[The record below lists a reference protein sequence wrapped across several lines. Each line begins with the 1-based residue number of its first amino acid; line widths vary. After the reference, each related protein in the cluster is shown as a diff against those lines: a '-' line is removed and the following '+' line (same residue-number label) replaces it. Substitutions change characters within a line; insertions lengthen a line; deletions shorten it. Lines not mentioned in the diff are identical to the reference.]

1 MRMKLEI
8 EKRQQVCVTHRTP
21 KTGLQQRTAT
31 LCLKSR
37 NMKAYSMFL
46 CWLTTFIQKL
56 NIYMFESFI
65 PLCKTHLLLLQ
76 SELFTMRTK
85 L

>member
-21 KTGLQQRTAT
+21 KTAT

-37 NMKAYSMFL
+37 NMKAYSMLL

-76 SELFTMRTK
+76 SELFTLRTK